1 MRNSNQDLILL
12 LSYSPAV
19 SECPPWRRSGQ
30 QHEGPAFMERLESIG
45 GRPVVNM
52 VIKIYIYVISSR
64 DKSHISQWEWGLQID
79 QVRMIIRSGGPDW
92 GGSFG
97 QRPKPLRNRS
107 SDGPQRSVQG
117 RGI

>member
-1 MRNSNQDLILL
+1 M
-12 LSYSPAV
+12 
-19 SECPPWRRSGQ
+19 
-30 QHEGPAFMERLESIG
+30 
-45 GRPVVNM
+45 NM

-64 DKSHISQWEWGLQID
+64 DKSHLSQWEWGLQID
-79 QVRMIIRSGGPDW
+79 QVRMTIRSGGPDW

-117 RGI
+117 RGM